1 MADDPAPKQL
11 GIGAGLHQYLVDH
24 GTPPDELQQALIDTT
39 RERFGRVAG
48 MQIDP
53 VQGAF
58 MEMLVRLMRPA
69 FVVEVGTFTG
79 YSSICLAR
87 GLPDRGR
94 LLCCDVSDEF
104 TSVAREFWRRDGID
118 DRIELRLG
126 PAVETLAALP
136 DDPPVDLAFIDADK
150 GGYQDYYEA
159 IIARMRPGGVVLA
172 DNVLWSGAVIDRSRT
187 DDDTEAIRAFNDA
200 LAGDHRVEV
209 VMLPLGD
216 GLTMARKR

>member
-1 MADDPAPKQL
+1 MADEPAPKQL
-11 GIGAGLHQYLVDH
+11 GIGTELQQYLVDH
-24 GTPPDELQQALIDTT
+24 GTPPDELLQELIDTT

-58 MEMLVRLMRPA
+58 REMLVRLTRPA

-87 GLPDRGR
+87 GLPERAR

-104 TSVAREFWRRDGID
+104 TSVAREFWRHDGID

-136 DDPPVDLAFIDADK
+136 DDPPVGRRRRHRGDPGVQQHAGGRRPDRGRDAPPRRRPDHGPQALTRAVASPAAQVRLANFSTCLVSPTSNK
-150 GGYQDYYEA
+150 MSPS
-159 IIARMRPGGVVLA
+159 RMRVSGVA
-172 DNVLWSGAVIDRSRT
+172 
-187 DDDTEAIRAFNDA
+187 
-200 LAGDHRVEV
+200 
-209 VMLPLGD
+209 
-216 GLTMARKR
+216 